1 MSYLTS
7 YKKLSILP
15 ALSRILALCLL
26 GPGIVSAW
34 QDPLSGSEEAAAV
47 SLALSDKPGNAVE
60 SADKASPTLNARQA
74 IQSSEQPLLLDNA
87 AAAGAAAANNKT
99 PITLGKEVL
108 LVELLYQKQKK
119 NVAQTKQQRIAEV
132 FLFDYETGKTSRY
145 EIDLNTDDVLREQ
158 AVASP
163 HLPLNDREQS
173 VAVSLLENDDAA
185 FANLSAE
192 YQKYFGEAL
201 QDAANIDMKVFV
213 WQPPAGN
220 TSAAA
225 NDCRTQRCAMISLFT
240 RDNFSFS
247 MEPVVNLMT
256 QSVHTGVI
264 R

>member
-1 MSYLTS
+1 MLC
-7 YKKLSILP
+7 
-15 ALSRILALCLL
+15 RILALCLL

-60 SADKASPTLNARQA
+60 SADKVIPTLNARQA
-74 IQSSEQPLLLDNA
+74 IQSSERPLLLDNA
-87 AAAGAAAANNKT
+87 AAADAAAAGAAAADSKT

-108 LVELLYQKQKK
+108 LVELLYQKRKK
-119 NVAQTKQQRIAEV
+119 NVAQTTQPRIAEV

-192 YQKYFGEAL
+192 YQKYFGEVL

-225 NDCRTQRCAMISLFT
+225 SDCRTQRCAMISLFT

-247 MEPVVNLMT
+247 MEPVVHLMT